1 MLAVVPYNLI
11 PCCSDC
17 NKAKQAEAPD
27 SWELETIHSYH
38 DMLDDAV
45 WIKAEVIEEEP
56 VASVFMYAD
65 QTPGQMRN
73 IIEKKIIWKYL
84 S

>member
-56 VASVFMYAD
+56 VAFRFYVCRPD
-65 QTPGQMRN
+65 TWTN
-73 IIEKKIIWKYL
+73 EKYNREKIIWKYL